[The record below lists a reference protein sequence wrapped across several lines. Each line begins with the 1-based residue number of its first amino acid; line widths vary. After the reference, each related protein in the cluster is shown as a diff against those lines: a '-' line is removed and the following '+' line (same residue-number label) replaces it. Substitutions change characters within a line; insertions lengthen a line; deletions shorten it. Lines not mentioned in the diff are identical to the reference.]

1 MRPNASLSLSALL
14 ACGPTAPPAD
24 PSTSADSTS
33 VLLTTL
39 ADSSTSTP
47 TTTTAATTTTTTTPD
62 PTPDSATTE
71 PLNFLPQFDAGD
83 IIEECDIWNQNCPRG
98 HKCAPWADNGGNAW
112 NATKCVLLIGDGAPG
127 DPCTAPD
134 GPTAGPDDC
143 ALGVFCWDVDDTNH
157 GTCTAMCTGPIESPT
172 CPANSACN
180 ITDDGV
186 LSLCFPTCDPLLK
199 DCPDDKLCVP
209 GNLMDFWCL
218 LDASGP
224 AGQVNDP
231 CEFINACDP
240 GLACLNAP
248 DATSACDQNT
258 VGCCQPFCKFPD
270 APCPNPDQQ
279 CTQWF
284 AQPIPPGSEDI
295 GVCAIPQ

>member
-1 MRPNASLSLSALL
+1 MHPKATLSLSVLL

-24 PSTSADSTS
+24 PSTSADSTT

-47 TTTTAATTTTTTTPD
+47 TTTTVATTTTPD
-62 PTPDSATTE
+62 STDESTATE
-71 PLNFLPQFDAGD
+71 PLTFLLKFDAGD
-83 IIEECDIWNQNCPRG
+83 IIGQCDIWNQNCPPG
-98 HKCAPWADNGGNAW
+98 QKCAPWAANGSDAW
-112 NATKCVLLIGDGAPG
+112 NATKCVDITGDGAPG

-143 ALGVFCWDVDDTNH
+143 ALGVFCWYVDDTNH
-157 GTCTAMCTGPIESPT
+157 GICTAMCAGPVESPT
-172 CPANSACN
+172 CPPDSACSL
-180 ITDDGV
+180 TADGV
-186 LSLCFPTCDPLLK
+186 LNFCFPSCDPLLQ
-199 DCPDDKLCVP
+199 DCPIDQLCITINS
-209 GNLMDFWCL
+209 GDFVCI
-218 LDASGP
+218 LDASGA

-248 DATSACDQNT
+248 GATSACDQNT